1 MTLVGNNIVI
11 YVVIRCRSMWSITN
25 FFVANLAISDVLMSM
40 FAALF
45 TPIAYYT
52 DEWLLPHFL
61 CRLLPFT
68 MGVSVHVSTLTST
81 AIAVDRYLVI
91 VHPFFPKMQR
101 WMCFSIIAAIWCTS
115 ILICLPLA
123 IFQHIEM
130 ESKQNNTVCAEN
142 WPSVEAR
149 KIFSISSFVF
159 QFVIPC
165 VVISFCYFHVSRLL
179 WIRRNHK
186 IGSGVRSAQ
195 KEEAENRR
203 HRKMNTML
211 IAMVVVFV
219 ILAQQHGTD
228 VVLFIGNI
236 MTGKTDPPI
245 QSLEAAFTRS
255 PLA

>member
-1 MTLVGNNIVI
+1 MEAKLFPNASSPMQAGEGGQGEARFDIVYASKVSPVVLFAIYSIIVFLSLVGNNIVI

-25 FFVANLAISDVLMSM
+25 FFIANLAISDVLMSM

-52 DEWLLPHFL
+52 DEWILPHFL

-115 ILICLPLA
+115 VLICLPLA
-123 IFQHIEM
+123 IFQQIQL

-149 KIFSISSFVF
+149 K
-159 QFVIPC
+159 
-165 VVISFCYFHVSRLL
+165 
-179 WIRRNHK
+179 
-186 IGSGVRSAQ
+186 
-195 KEEAENRR
+195 
-203 HRKMNTML
+203 
-211 IAMVVVFV
+211 V
-219 ILAQQHGTD
+219 ILFGFFYITLKH
-228 VVLFIGNI
+228 LY
-236 MTGKTDPPI
+236 
-245 QSLEAAFTRS
+245 LL
-255 PLA
+255 LAVDEVIKNSVAP